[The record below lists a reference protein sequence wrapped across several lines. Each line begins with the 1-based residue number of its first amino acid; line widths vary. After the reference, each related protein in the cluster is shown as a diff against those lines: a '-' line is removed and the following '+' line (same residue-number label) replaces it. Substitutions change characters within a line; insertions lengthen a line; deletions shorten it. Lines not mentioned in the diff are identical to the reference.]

1 MKSDIQDL
9 LKNEWADSIKNLES
23 DKKKAES
30 EKTENIKKAKDD
42 KQAVLAIEKEHIK
55 KMETLNH

>member
-9 LKNEWADSIKNLES
+9 LKNEWGDSIKNLES

-30 EKTENIKKAKDD
+30 EKNENIKKAKDD
-42 KQAVLAIEKEHIK
+42 KQMVLVIEKEHNK